1 MERILHFVREITDNP
16 TINYSSKV
24 ANSELETAYLNR
36 SLCYYMKQ
44 NGIIDCDIEELMD
57 LYTRQCAVEVNCIDL
72 ARIGLIFAMDGY
84 DPYKKNK
91 LSLSILQRFVKHLWL
106 HAVCITSLVN
116 LRFGLV
122 SPQKRCSWWHFRLR
136 KGEMGIGIFGPAL
149 DANGNSIA
157 GFKILEL
164 LSAQEG
170 WSIFN

>member
-16 TINYSSKV
+16 TIHYSSKV

-91 LSLSILQRFVKHLWL
+91 LSLNILQKSAKHLWL
-106 HAVCITSLVN
+106 RVVCITNLVN
-116 LRFGLV
+116 LQFVLV
-122 SPQKRCSWWHFRLR
+122 SLQKRCSGWHFRLCKRRNGDWYFRTSSRCKR
-136 KGEMGIGIFGPAL
+136 K
-149 DANGNSIA
+149 
-157 GFKILEL
+157 
-164 LSAQEG
+164 
-170 WSIFN
+170 

>member
-106 HAVCITSLVN
+106 HVVCITSLVN
-116 LRFGLV
+116 LRFVLV
-122 SPQKRCSWWHFRLR
+122 SQQK
-136 KGEMGIGIFGPAL
+136 AV
-149 DANGNSIA
+149 
-157 GFKILEL
+157 
-164 LSAQEG
+164 
-170 WSIFN
+170 